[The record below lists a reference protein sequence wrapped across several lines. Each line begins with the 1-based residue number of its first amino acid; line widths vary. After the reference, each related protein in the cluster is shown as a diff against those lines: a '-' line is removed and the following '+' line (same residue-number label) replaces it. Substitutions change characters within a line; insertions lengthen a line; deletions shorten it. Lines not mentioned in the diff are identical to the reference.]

1 MHEGHNYAGAFV
13 YTTCLLLKFFVLT
26 SYRCLKHIHVLFE
39 HVRKLLSLL
48 GIDAAQERAQMK
60 QVLYVFH
67 GRFLTTF
74 LVAGLHR
81 GG

>member
-48 GIDAAQERAQMK
+48 GIDAAQERA
-60 QVLYVFH
+60 
-67 GRFLTTF
+67 
-74 LVAGLHR
+74 
-81 GG
+81 